1 MELNLSSIIKNEGS
15 EKSFCENVKIEPIKY
30 MGLEVA
36 FNEDV
41 NVCGSVKNVSGVL
54 QLACDVNTQIFTNC
68 ARCLCDVKKEFSI
81 RIEETLMQE
90 GETSAKVNSKDDGE
104 IIIFSGNTLLLD
116 EIVLNNILVNME
128 VKYLCSPDCK
138 GLCSV
143 CGKNLN
149 TQKCDCI
156 TDFIDPRL
164 EVLSKLCD
172 K

>member
-1 MELNLSSIIKNEGS
+1 MELNLSDIIKNEGS
-15 EKSFCENVKIEPIKY
+15 EKSFCENVNIEPIKY

-36 FNEDV
+36 FDKDV
-41 NVCGSVKNVSGVL
+41 KVCGSVKNVSGVL
-54 QLACDVNTQIFTNC
+54 QLIADVDAHISTKC

-81 RIEETLMQE
+81 KVAETLMQE
-90 GETSAKVNSKDDGE
+90 GAADTKVDSQDDGE
-104 IIIFSGNTLLLD
+104 IIVFSGNTLLLD

-149 TQKCDCI
+149 TDKCDCS